1 MESLSAEI
9 EDQQLWD
16 LEISSDHQP
25 ELEDNL
31 SRCFSGDSVS
41 TCDSENYND
50 IRTSAAYMTDAMFEE
65 GPLPL
70 LALKRQNAVVGMSG
84 KHNLVEPNV
93 TEFGGNTYM
102 L

>member
-1 MESLSAEI
+1 ME
-9 EDQQLWD
+9 DD
-16 LEISSDHQP
+16 
-25 ELEDNL
+25 L

-41 TCDSENYND
+41 TCDSENYAD

-70 LALKRQNAVVGMSG
+70 LALKRQNAVVG
-84 KHNLVEPNV
+84 KHNLVEPKV
-93 TEFGGNTYM
+93 TQFGGNTYM

>member
-1 MESLSAEI
+1 MESLSAEL
-9 EDQQLWD
+9 EEQQLWD

-25 ELEDNL
+25 ELEDDL
-31 SRCFSGDSVS
+31 LKCFSGDSVS
-41 TCDSENYND
+41 TCDSENYAD
-50 IRTSAAYMTDAMFEE
+50 IRTNSVYMTDAMFEE

-70 LALKRQNAVVGMSG
+70 LALKRQNAVVG
-84 KHNLVEPNV
+84 KHNLVEPRV